1 MTALLQAG
9 IPSPSVGVWYVGP
22 VPLRAYGIIIAVGMV
37 VALAWASRRYARRGG
52 NPDLLFD
59 LALWAIPMGILGAR
73 LYHVI
78 TSPDQ
83 YFGPGGHPWQVW
95 QIWRGG
101 LGIWGAVA
109 LGAVGAWIGARRAGV
124 RLGPVADSLAPALLV
139 GQAIGRWGNWFNQE
153 LFGAPTTAPWGLR
166 IDAAHMPPGYPP
178 GTLFHPTF
186 LYECLWN
193 LAGAALIVW
202 LEKRLRFKAGQ
213 VFALYLMVYTAGRVW
228 IEALRIDDAHRILG
242 VRLNVWTSLLVFA
255 AGAVSFLLAGR
266 LGRPWAVATG
276 EGGSKAVG
284 ADSSD
289 EDTGPGEGAGGDE
302 APSASESGPRTDGAD
317 PLEGGAQDAP
327 ADDGAPAD
335 GTGTAED
342 GPSESRADGAESTV
356 TGDGD
361 GAAAPD

>member
-37 VALAWASRRYARRGG
+37 VAIAWAARRYARRGG
-52 NPDLLFD
+52 DPDLLFD
-59 LALWAIPMGILGAR
+59 LALWAIPMGIVGAR

-109 LGAVGAWIGARRAGV
+109 LGAVGAWIGARRAGA

-193 LAGAALIVW
+193 LAGAALIVR
-202 LEKRLRFKAGQ
+202 LERRLRFKAGQ
-213 VFALYLMVYTAGRVW
+213 VFSLYLMVYTAGRVW

-266 LGRPWAVATG
+266 LGRPWAVAPG

-302 APSASESGPRTDGAD
+302 APSASESGPRADGPD
-317 PLEGGAQDAP
+317 PLEGEAHDAP

-356 TGDGD
+356 MGDGD
-361 GAAAPD
+361 GAVAPD

>member
-1 MTALLQAG
+1 M
-9 IPSPSVGVWYVGP
+9 
-22 VPLRAYGIIIAVGMV
+22 
-37 VALAWASRRYARRGG
+37 
-52 NPDLLFD
+52 
-59 LALWAIPMGILGAR
+59 
-73 LYHVI
+73 I
-78 TSPDQ
+78 TSPEQ
-83 YFGPGGHPWQVW
+83 YFGPGGDPWQVW

-109 LGAVGAWIGARRAGV
+109 LGAVGAWIGARRAGA

-153 LFGAPTTAPWGLR
+153 LFGAPTSAPWGLR
-166 IDAAHMPPGYPP
+166 IDALHMPPGYPP

-266 LGRPWAVATG
+266 LGRPWAVAAG

-284 ADSSD
+284 TGSPDGGADGDGAPAAPEGGPRADS
-289 EDTGPGEGAGGDE
+289 
-302 APSASESGPRTDGAD
+302 AD
-317 PLEGGAQDAP
+317 PLEGEALA
-327 ADDGAPAD
+327 AADGA
-335 GTGTAED
+335 GTPEEGAAAV
-342 GPSESRADGAESTV
+342 ESGAPRADGPGGSL
-356 TGDGD
+356 TGGNDGED
-361 GAAAPD
+361 AGPDRD

>member
-1 MTALLQAG
+1 MTSLLQGG
-9 IPSPSVGVWYVGP
+9 IPSPSTGVWYVGP

-37 VALAWASRRYARRGG
+37 VALTWASRRYAGRGG
-52 NPDLLFD
+52 DPDLLFD
-59 LALWAIPMGILGAR
+59 SALWAIPLGIVGAR

-83 YFGPGGHPWQVW
+83 YFGPGGDPWQAW

-109 LGAVGAWIGARRAGV
+109 LGAVGAWIGARRAGA

-153 LFGAPTTAPWGLR
+153 LFGAPTSAPWGLR
-166 IDAAHMPPGYPP
+166 IDALHMPPGYPP

-242 VRLNVWTSLLVFA
+242 VRLNVWTSVLVFA
-255 AGAVSFLLAGR
+255 AGAVSFLVAGR
-266 LGRPWAVATG
+266 LGRPWAVAAG
-276 EGGSKAVG
+276 EGGAAG
-284 ADSSD
+284 PQDGDA
-289 EDTGPGEGAGGDE
+289 GPGEGDGGDDG
-302 APSASESGPRTDGAD
+302 PSAPVSGPPADGAG
-317 PLEGGAQDAP
+317 PLDEDAQDAP
-327 ADDGAPAD
+327 ADG
-335 GTGTAED
+335 GIGEGTAAV
-342 GPSESRADGAESTV
+342 GCSAPRADEPECAA
-356 TGDGD
+356 TGYDGS
-361 GAAAPD
+361 GEEARERG